1 MGSKVTQTAGP
12 LSDGKRFSD
21 EWEAFMDRIGRKDIP
36 EEVVERGQALADAIT
51 EAAEEAAQRASTAWR
66 ESRPARRDVA
76 RAVER
81 QSRELG
87 KLSGQVW
94 RQNIRP
100 GLRRVWNRRTV
111 ALGAA
116 GAAVP
121 AGRQLI
127 EEAAAELGL
136 RPRQDRH
143 WGSFFAGIVIGALTG
158 ALVAILTAPKPG
170 RETREELTARA
181 REAADAAGEWIP
193 VSTPSSTGSGG
204 NGGTSAPAEVSEVE
218 SEG

>member
-1 MGSKVTQTAGP
+1 MGSKVTQTAG
-12 LSDGKRFSD
+12 SITDSKRFSD
-21 EWEAFMDRIGRKDIP
+21 EWEAFMDRIARKDVP
-36 EEVVERGQALADAIT
+36 EEVTQRGQALAEAIAQ
-51 EAAEEAAQRASTAWR
+51 AAEEAAQRASIAWR
-66 ESRPARRDVA
+66 DSRPARREVA

-81 QSRELG
+81 QGREVGKWSR
-87 KLSGQVW
+87 QVW
-94 RQNIRP
+94 RQDIRP
-100 GLRRVWNRRTV
+100 GLRRFWNRRTV

-127 EEAAAELGL
+127 EDAAAELGL

-158 ALVAILTAPKPG
+158 AIIAILTAPKPG
-170 RETREELTARA
+170 RETRDELATRA

-193 VSTPSSTGSGG
+193 VSTPSSNG
-204 NGGTSAPAEVSEVE
+204 NGGSTAPAAVSEVE
-218 SEG
+218 SES